1 MSAMAEQVPTG
12 IFGGSFNPIHMG
24 HIGLARDILRLTHLR
39 EVWFLVSPLN
49 PFKQQ
54 ASDLIADRL
63 RFDMVRRALAQEPG
77 LVASDYE
84 FGLPRPS
91 YTWQTLSHLREDYP
105 ERLFTLII
113 GADNWLAFDRWAHP
127 DDILRHHPVI
137 VYPRE
142 GCPIDRASLP
152 PRVTLV
158 DTGLYPVSSTAVRHR
173 VAHGLSVD
181 GLVPPAIIPMV
192 EQCYAGGAP
201 QEAHKK

>member
-1 MSAMAEQVPTG
+1 MAEQVPTG

-54 ASDLIADRL
+54 AGDLIADRL

-201 QEAHKK
+201 QETHKK

>member
-1 MSAMAEQVPTG
+1 MAELIPTG
-12 IFGGSFNPIHMG
+12 IFGGSFNPIHLG
-24 HIGLARDILRLTHLR
+24 HIGLARDILRLTDLR

-49 PFKQQ
+49 PFKQR
-54 ASDLIADRL
+54 AGDLLDDHL
-63 RFDMVRRALAQEPG
+63 RFDMVCRALAGEPG

-91 YTWQTLSHLREDYP
+91 YTWQTLAHLREDYP
-105 ERLFTLII
+105 DRLFTLII

-127 DDILRHHPVI
+127 DDILRHHPVV

-158 DTGLYPVSSTAVRHR
+158 DTGLYPVSSTAIRRR
-173 VAHGLSVD
+173 VAFGQSVD

-192 EQCYAGGAP
+192 KRCYGSGAP
-201 QEAHKK
+201 SGE

>member
-1 MSAMAEQVPTG
+1 MAEQVPTG

-142 GCPIDRASLP
+142 GCPINRASLP

-201 QEAHKK
+201 QDAHKK

>member
-1 MSAMAEQVPTG
+1 MAEQVPTG

-54 ASDLIADRL
+54 AGDLIADRL
-63 RFDMVRRALAQEPG
+63 RFDMVCRALATEPD

-91 YTWQTLSHLREDYP
+91 YTWQTLAHLREDYP
-105 ERLFTLII
+105 DRLFTLII

-127 DDILRHHPVI
+127 DDILRHHHII

-142 GCPIDRASLP
+142 GYPIDRASLP
-152 PRVTLV
+152 PCVTLV
-158 DTGLYPVSSTAVRHR
+158 DTGLYPVSSTAVRRR
-173 VAHGLSVD
+173 VALGQSVD

-192 EQCYAGGAP
+192 ERCYDSGASSG
-201 QEAHKK
+201 E

>member
-1 MSAMAEQVPTG
+1 MPKLVSTG
-12 IFGGSFNPIHMG
+12 IFGGSFNPIHLG
-24 HIGLARDILRLTHLR
+24 HIGLARDILRLTGLG
-39 EVWFLVSPLN
+39 EVCFLVSPLN
-49 PFKQQ
+49 PFKRE
-54 ASDLIADRL
+54 AGDLLADRL
-63 RFDMVRRALAQEPG
+63 RFDLARRALAGEPH

-91 YTWQTLSHLREDYP
+91 YTWQTLAHLRADYP
-105 ERLFTLII
+105 DRLFTLII

-142 GCPIDRASLP
+142 GYPIDRSSLP

-158 DTGLYPVSSTAVRHR
+158 DTGLYPVSSTEVRRR
-173 VAHGLSVD
+173 VSAGLPID

-192 EQCYAGGAP
+192 ERYYQRR
-201 QEAHKK
+201 

>member
-1 MSAMAEQVPTG
+1 MAELVPTG
-12 IFGGSFNPIHMG
+12 VFGGSFNPVHLG
-24 HIGLARDILRLTHLR
+24 HIGLARDILRLTDLR

-54 ASDLIADRL
+54 AGDLISDRL
-63 RFDMVRRALAQEPG
+63 RFDMVRRALAGEPG

-91 YTWQTLSHLREDYP
+91 YTWQTLARLREDYP
-105 ERLFTLII
+105 DRLFTLII

-142 GCPIDRASLP
+142 GCSVDRGSLP
-152 PRVTLV
+152 PGVTLV
-158 DTGLYPVSSTAVRHR
+158 DTGLYPVSSTAVRRR
-173 VAHGLSVD
+173 VALGQPVD
-181 GLVPPAIIPMV
+181 GLVPQAIIPMV
-192 EQCYAGGAP
+192 ERCYADVASPG
-201 QEAHKK
+201 E

>member
-1 MSAMAEQVPTG
+1 MTQPIPTG

-24 HIGLARDILRLTHLR
+24 HIGLARDLLRLTDLR
-39 EVWFLVSPLN
+39 EVWFMVSPLN

-54 ASDLIADRL
+54 TGDLLADRL
-63 RFDMVRRALAQEPG
+63 RFDMVRLALADEPG

-91 YTWQTLSHLREDYP
+91 YTWQTLAHLRSDYP
-105 ERLFTLII
+105 DRLFSLII

-127 DDILRHHPVI
+127 DDILSHHPVI

-142 GCPIDRASLP
+142 GCPIDRTALP

-158 DTGLYPVSSTAVRHR
+158 DTGLYPVSSTAVRRR
-173 VAHGLSVD
+173 VALGQSVD
-181 GLVPPAIIPMV
+181 GMVPPAIAPMV
-192 EQCYAGGAP
+192 GRYYRQP
-201 QEAHKK
+201 LQ

>member
-54 ASDLIADRL
+54 AGDLIADRL

-201 QEAHKK
+201 QDAHKK

>member
-1 MSAMAEQVPTG
+1 MAEQVPTG

-54 ASDLIADRL
+54 AGDLIADRL

-173 VAHGLSVD
+173 VAHGQSVD

-201 QEAHKK
+201 QETHKK

>member
-1 MSAMAEQVPTG
+1 MAEQVPTG

-24 HIGLARDILRLTHLR
+24 HIGLARDILRLTHLH

-54 ASDLIADRL
+54 AGDLIADRL
-63 RFDMVRRALAQEPG
+63 RFDMVCRALATEPD

-91 YTWQTLSHLREDYP
+91 YTWQTLAHLREDYP
-105 ERLFTLII
+105 DRLFTLII

-127 DDILRHHPVI
+127 DDILRHHHII

-142 GCPIDRASLP
+142 GYPIDRASLP

-158 DTGLYPVSSTAVRHR
+158 DTGLYPVSSTAVRRR
-173 VAHGLSVD
+173 VALGQSVD

-192 EQCYAGGAP
+192 ERCYDSGAP
-201 QEAHKK
+201 SAE

>member
-1 MSAMAEQVPTG
+1 MAEQVPTG

-54 ASDLIADRL
+54 AGDLIADRL
-63 RFDMVRRALAQEPG
+63 RFDMVRRALASEPD

-105 ERLFTLII
+105 NRLFTLII

-127 DDILRHHPVI
+127 DDILRHHPII

-142 GCPIDRASLP
+142 GYPIDRASLP

-201 QEAHKK
+201 QETHKK

>member
-1 MSAMAEQVPTG
+1 MAEQVPTG

-173 VAHGLSVD
+173 VAHGQSVD

>member
-1 MSAMAEQVPTG
+1 MAEQVPTG

-54 ASDLIADRL
+54 AGDLIADRL

-173 VAHGLSVD
+173 VAHGQSVD

-201 QEAHKK
+201 QDAHKK

>member
-1 MSAMAEQVPTG
+1 MAEQVPTG

-54 ASDLIADRL
+54 AGDLIADRL
-63 RFDMVRRALAQEPG
+63 RFDMVCRALATEPD

-91 YTWQTLSHLREDYP
+91 YTWQTLAHLREDYP
-105 ERLFTLII
+105 DRLFTLII

-127 DDILRHHPVI
+127 DDILRHHHII

-142 GCPIDRASLP
+142 GYPIDRASLP

-158 DTGLYPVSSTAVRHR
+158 DTGLYPVSSTAVRRR
-173 VAHGLSVD
+173 VALGQSVD

-192 EQCYAGGAP
+192 ERCYDSGASSG
-201 QEAHKK
+201 E

>member
-1 MSAMAEQVPTG
+1 MAEQVPTG

-24 HIGLARDILRLTHLR
+24 HIGLARDILRLTPLR

-54 ASDLIADRL
+54 AGDLIADRL
-63 RFDMVRRALAQEPG
+63 RFDMVHRALASEPG

-142 GCPIDRASLP
+142 GYPIDRASLP

-173 VAHGLSVD
+173 VAHGQSVD

-192 EQCYAGGAP
+192 EQCYADGAP
-201 QEAHKK
+201 QETHKK

>member
-1 MSAMAEQVPTG
+1 MAEQVPTG

-54 ASDLIADRL
+54 AGDLIADRL
-63 RFDMVRRALAQEPG
+63 RFDMVCRALATEPD

-91 YTWQTLSHLREDYP
+91 YTWQTLAHLREDYP
-105 ERLFTLII
+105 DRLFTLII

-127 DDILRHHPVI
+127 DDILRHHHII

-142 GCPIDRASLP
+142 GYPIDRASLP

-158 DTGLYPVSSTAVRHR
+158 DTGLYPVSSTAVRRR
-173 VAHGLSVD
+173 VALGQSVD

-192 EQCYAGGAP
+192 ERCYDSGAP
-201 QEAHKK
+201 SAE

>member
-1 MSAMAEQVPTG
+1 MAEQVPTG

-142 GCPIDRASLP
+142 GYPIDRASLP
-152 PRVTLV
+152 PHVTLV

-201 QEAHKK
+201 QDAHKK

>member
-1 MSAMAEQVPTG
+1 MSEQVPTG

-24 HIGLARDILRLTHLR
+24 HIGLARDILRLTPLR

-49 PFKQQ
+49 PFKQR
-54 ASDLIADRL
+54 SVDLLDDRL
-63 RFDMVRRALAQEPG
+63 RFDMVRRALADEPG

-91 YTWQTLSHLREDYP
+91 YTWQTLARLREDHP
-105 ERLFTLII
+105 DRLFTLII

-142 GCPIDRASLP
+142 GCPVDRASLP

-158 DTGLYPVSSTAVRHR
+158 DTGLYPVSSTAIRQR
-173 VAHGLSVD
+173 VALGQPVD

-192 EQCYAGGAP
+192 ERCYGSAP
-201 QEAHKK
+201 SLGE

>member
-1 MSAMAEQVPTG
+1 MAEQVPTG

-54 ASDLIADRL
+54 AGDLIADRL

-201 QEAHKK
+201 QDAHKK

>member
-1 MSAMAEQVPTG
+1 MAEQVPTG

-54 ASDLIADRL
+54 AGDLIADRL

-173 VAHGLSVD
+173 VAHGQSVD

>member
-1 MSAMAEQVPTG
+1 MAEQVPTG

-24 HIGLARDILRLTHLR
+24 HIGLARDILRLTPLR

-54 ASDLIADRL
+54 AGDLIADHL
-63 RFDMVRRALAQEPG
+63 RFDMVRRALASEPG

-105 ERLFTLII
+105 NRLFTLII

-127 DDILRHHPVI
+127 DDILRHHPII

-142 GCPIDRASLP
+142 GYPIDRASLP

-173 VAHGLSVD
+173 VAHDQSID

-192 EQCYAGGAP
+192 EQCYGSGAP
-201 QEAHKK
+201 QETHKK